1 MPDRLEPILPQ
12 VPVEGL
18 RLHIGRAG
26 LSMGDPAELRLLPD
40 GRVGVLARVRRP
52 WAGLVPMRRMAV
64 LGHLG
69 PIAAQI
75 VTPALLDGAPLRLR
89 VVSLTPEHLAGSGPP
104 EVFVSIWGDPRL
116 LTPFLQVPEIFQPPP
131 PLAEA
136 APEEAPPRKG
146 RRMRPALD
154 QGS

>member
-1 MPDRLEPILPQ
+1 MPDRLEPILPL

-18 RLHIGRAG
+18 RVHVGRSA
-26 LSMGDPAELRLLPD
+26 LSMGDAAGLRLLAD
-40 GRVGVLARVRRP
+40 GRVGVFARVRRR
-52 WAGLVPMRRMAV
+52 WAGLVPLRRDTCI
-64 LGHLG
+64 GHLG
-69 PIAAQI
+69 PIAAGI
-75 VTPALLDGAPLRLR
+75 VTPALLEEAPLRLR

-116 LTPFLQVPEIFQPPP
+116 LAPYLSVPEAFLPPRP
-131 PLAEA
+131 AEG
-136 APEEAPPRKG
+136 PEETAPRKG

>member
-18 RLHIGRAG
+18 AIHIGRAR

-40 GRVGVLARVRRP
+40 GLVGVLARVRRP
-52 WAGLVPMRRMAV
+52 FLGMWPMRRLTY

-69 PIAAQI
+69 PVAASI
-75 VTPALLDGAPLRLR
+75 VTPALLEGAPLRLR

-116 LTPFLQVPEIFQPPP
+116 LAPWLQVPEAFQPPRP
-131 PLAEA
+131 DNEAE
-136 APEEAPPRKG
+136 PEDTPPRRG
-146 RRMRPALD
+146 RRLKPV
-154 QGS
+154 